1 MSECEIGQIV
11 RSKAGRDKDR
21 WMLIVGI
28 DDDYVFLADGDLRKI
43 SRPKRK
49 KIKHITKTQTV
60 ITSIQKD
67 LLSNKKIQNAEI
79 RKLLEPWQNKT
90 RRD

>member
-21 WMLIVGI
+21 WMLVVGI
-28 DDDYVFLADGDLRKI
+28 DGVYVLLADGDLRKI
-43 SRPKRK
+43 SLPKRK

-67 LLSNKKIQNAEI
+67 ILSNKKIQNAEI
-79 RKLLEPWQNKT
+79 RKILEPWQNKT

>member
-28 DDDYVFLADGDLRKI
+28 DGDYVFLADGDLRKI

-49 KIKHITKTQTV
+49 KIKHITKTQSV

>member
-21 WMLIVGI
+21 WMLVVGI
-28 DDDYVFLADGDLRKI
+28 DGEYVLLVDGDIRKI
-43 SRPKRK
+43 SQPKRK
-49 KIKHITKTQTV
+49 KIKHIAKTQTV

-67 LLSNKKIQNAEI
+67 ISSNKKIQNAEI
-79 RKLLEPWQNKT
+79 RKILEPWQDKT

>member
-28 DDDYVFLADGDLRKI
+28 DGDYVFLADGDLRKI

>member
-1 MSECEIGQIV
+1 MSECEIGQVV

-21 WMLIVGI
+21 WMLIVGKEG
-28 DDDYVFLADGDLRKI
+28 DYVFLADGDLRKI
-43 SRPKRK
+43 SHPKRK

-60 ITSIQKD
+60 ITSIQND

>member
-28 DDDYVFLADGDLRKI
+28 DGDYVFLADGDLRKI

-49 KIKHITKTQTV
+49 KIKHITKTQSV

-79 RKLLEPWQNKT
+79 RKRLEPWQNKT

>member
-28 DDDYVFLADGDLRKI
+28 DGDYVFLADGDLRKI

-49 KIKHITKTQTV
+49 KIKHITKTQSV

-67 LLSNKKIQNAEI
+67 LLSNKKIQNAHRGVINEI
-79 RKLLEPWQNKT
+79 Y
-90 RRD
+90 

>member
-21 WMLIVGI
+21 WMLVVGI
-28 DDDYVFLADGDLRKI
+28 DGDYVLLADGDLRKI
-43 SRPKRK
+43 SLPKRK

-67 LLSNKKIQNAEI
+67 ILSNKKIQNAEI
-79 RKLLEPWQNKT
+79 RKILEPWQNKT

>member
-21 WMLIVGI
+21 WMLVVGI
-28 DDDYVFLADGDLRKI
+28 DGDYVLLADGDLRKI
-43 SRPKRK
+43 SKKKKK

-67 LLSNKKIQNAEI
+67 ILSNKKIQNAEI
-79 RKLLEPWQNKT
+79 RKILEPWQNKT